1 MITPVNPANKAVILF
16 LLSLSFGSSL
26 IIKCAIKLV
35 KRGNSPHKMDDILE
49 KIFKP
54 HVNDSGNIIYSYT
67 GWYATGLSREMESE
81 FNKHMKKLKQKKRIN
96 RKLKI
101 VFRIVYILIKWH
113 NQSKERLYHPNNPYV
128 KNILSQRFNL
138 FI

>member
-1 MITPVNPANKAVILF
+1 MLDYYSEIPAPSV
-16 LLSLSFGSSL
+16 SSEQKKIKHRYKEKN
-26 IIKCAIKLV
+26 IIKDIYV
-35 KRGNSPHKMDDILE
+35 SEEEQDDILE

>member
-1 MITPVNPANKAVILF
+1 MLDYYSEFPAPPV
-16 LLSLSFGSSL
+16 SSEQKKIKDRYKEKN
-26 IIKCAIKLV
+26 IIKDFYV
-35 KRGNSPHKMDDILE
+35 SEEEQDDILE

-128 KNILSQRFNL
+128 KNILSQRFNS